1 MEPCYMFV
9 LSLSEKTPLLISFIK
24 YECLSREAND
34 AKNGLMEFRFYP
46 KGVGCVC
53 KKITEGGF

>member
-1 MEPCYMFV
+1 MFV